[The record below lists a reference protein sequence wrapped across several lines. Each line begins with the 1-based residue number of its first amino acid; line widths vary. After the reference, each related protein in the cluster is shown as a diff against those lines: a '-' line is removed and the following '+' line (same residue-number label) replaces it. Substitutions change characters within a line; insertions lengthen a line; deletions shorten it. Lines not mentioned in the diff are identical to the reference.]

1 MNERATGKDQPSD
14 YQALVEKT
22 HTESLK
28 ARERVLRDTIARDT
42 SWPDGVWGEVLWSLA
57 ALYLNEKL
65 DEANAR
71 LLKRARE
78 YAEIHRAQLEVSDFT
93 LHPLQPGAMRSDG
106 TLGLKKE
113 IPSSHSHLIR
123 LLALIQYQPLI
134 RIGET
139 RSRHSHFLHHRKMKS
154 GH

>member
-1 MNERATGKDQPSD
+1 VNERATGKDQPSD

-28 ARERVLRDTIARDT
+28 ARKRVLRETIARDT

-57 ALYLNEKL
+57 ALYLNEKV

-78 YAEIHRAQLEVSDFT
+78 YAEIHCAQLEVSDFT
-93 LHPLQPGAMRSDG
+93 LHPLQPGVMRSDG
-106 TLGLKKE
+106 TLGLKKQF
-113 IPSSHSHLIR
+113 PSNSSN
-123 LLALIQYQPLI
+123 
-134 RIGET
+134 
-139 RSRHSHFLHHRKMKS
+139 S
-154 GH
+154 